1 MVTAFEV
8 DGIRQQVREAGI
20 DGFLP
25 KPVQPSVLVDTI
37 AEVFGKSIPATGNRA
52 RERLRRVGGA
62 ATIRGAR
69 ILLVEDNEIN
79 QQVAREILEQ
89 AGAWVRV
96 ARHGEEAL
104 VALDEEQF
112 DAVLMDIQMPEMD
125 GYEAT
130 RKIRAHERFH
140 AMPVIAMT
148 AHAMTGD
155 REKCMDAGMN
165 DHVTKP
171 VTAEELIA
179 LLARWIG
186 PAEPPGDEL
195 APTGPMVVPNDT
207 GRSLPA
213 RVPGIDVYAALQR
226 LGGKQKFF
234 QKLLRMFAETYAHA
248 GRDLRN
254 ALNNGAI
261 EDAQRL
267 AHTLRGVAGSIAA
280 KQLQAAAGDLE
291 RDLKGLDDQALQ
303 ASVPMFENAL
313 LEVLSS
319 LQWLQD
325 EGFLAERQRDNE
337 PQPPDEADTARTYE
351 LVDKLAQQLDGGDLG
366 ARDSFAALRPHLQR
380 RAQAKDLSLLEQ
392 SIERYDL
399 DAAATILKRIMGPLP
414 RAER

>member
-1 MVTAFEV
+1 
-8 DGIRQQVREAGI
+8 
-20 DGFLP
+20 
-25 KPVQPSVLVDTI
+25 
-37 AEVFGKSIPATGNRA
+37 
-52 RERLRRVGGA
+52 
-62 ATIRGAR
+62 
-69 ILLVEDNEIN
+69 
-79 QQVAREILEQ
+79 
-89 AGAWVRV
+89 
-96 ARHGEEAL
+96 
-104 VALDEEQF
+104 
-112 DAVLMDIQMPEMD
+112 
-125 GYEAT
+125 
-130 RKIRAHERFH
+130 
-140 AMPVIAMT
+140 
-148 AHAMTGD
+148 
-155 REKCMDAGMN
+155 
-165 DHVTKP
+165 
-171 VTAEELIA
+171 
-179 LLARWIG
+179 
-186 PAEPPGDEL
+186 
-195 APTGPMVVPNDT
+195 MVVPNDT